1 MSNNRNEATKEQL
14 KGMLPRYLET
24 IGVSPDK
31 LFRCLN
37 PNHDDEHPSMSFDK
51 KDGQH
56 VHCFSCDAYWD
67 IFDLIAVHE
76 LKADIVDTPN
86 GLKPDY
92 NFAEAYN
99 TALDIFGVSGNK
111 LKSSQN
117 HAKTERSHQLKQDM
131 DTIRTGEW
139 LLTTDDT
146 TTPGNVS
153 KKLTPEALKARQE
166 GRDYLTKRG
175 LSLNIA
181 HQFHLGYIPGWQSP
195 TAIANGADPAKLP
208 KTPRLIIPTGD
219 GSYIA
224 RDTRDNIPDAQQKYK
239 KVKEGRVHI
248 FNEQALDK
256 NQPIFIVEGEIDALS
271 IMETGHAQAIGLGS
285 VANINIFKQ
294 AINRAK
300 RQRPDDFYPTMLIA
314 LDNDD
319 AGKRATNRI
328 RVMLDSLHVTNY
340 TVNVARGCK
349 DANEALINDRSQ
361 FTRDIDSI
369 LKDPDN
375 RLQGFLDHINKNQ
388 DTEAIP
394 TGFANLDKV
403 LDGGLYEGLY
413 GIGAISSLGKTTFA
427 LQIADNIAK
436 MVKRP
441 VLYYALEMG
450 TYEMM
455 AKSISRLTFKN
466 SGGKLDLA
474 QSTRSILKGHWKER
488 FNKEQYQNLMGS
500 IRRYGDFYSN
510 VIIHDGNE
518 ERPTIDDI
526 TKSVTSYVARTGN
539 KPVVIIDYLQ
549 IMKPADEK
557 ATDKANVTT
566 SVNGMK
572 KLATKFH
579 IPVIVISSFNRMS
592 YNNAV
597 SMESFKESGDIE
609 YSTDVLI
616 GLQFKGMGTSEF
628 SQNVQ
633 EKLNEAKQKE
643 PREIEAVILK
653 NRNGA
658 TGDTLNY
665 YYFSMFNMY
674 ASADGDYTEPIK
686 DTSKTNTQID
696 AQGRVTSSESV

>member
-1 MSNNRNEATKEQL
+1 MSKNNQANDTKERL
-14 KGMLPRYLET
+14 RGMLPEYLET

-37 PNHDDEHPSMSFDK
+37 PDHNDEHPSMSFNK

-56 VHCFSCDAYWD
+56 VHCFSCGANWD
-67 IFDLIAVHE
+67 IFDLVAVHE
-76 LKADIVDTPN
+76 LNADIADTPD
-86 GLKPDY
+86 GPKPDY
-92 NFAEAYN
+92 NFTEAYN
-99 TALDIFGVSGNK
+99 TALDVLSVPGNK

-117 HAKTERSHQLKQDM
+117 HAKNERSHHLTQNLNTVKYA
-131 DTIRTGEW
+131 EW
-139 LLTTDDT
+139 LLISDDT
-146 TTPGNVS
+146 TIPGNVNQN
-153 KKLTPEALKARQE
+153 LTVDGIKHRQE
-166 GRDYLTKRG
+166 GRDYLSKRG

-181 HQFHLGYIPGWQSP
+181 HRFHLGYIPAWQSP

-224 RDTRDNIPDAQQKYK
+224 RDTRDNIPDNQQKYK

-248 FNEQALDK
+248 FNEQALEE

-294 AINRAK
+294 AIKRAK
-300 RQRPDDFYPTMLIA
+300 KQRPDDFYPTMLIA
-314 LDNDD
+314 LDNDK
-319 AGKRATNRI
+319 AGKQATNKLTA
-328 RVMLDSLHVTNY
+328 MLDSLHVTNY

-349 DANEALINDRSQ
+349 DANEALINDRDQ
-361 FTRDIDSI
+361 FIRDIDSI
-369 LKDPDN
+369 LKDPGN
-375 RLQGFLDHINKNQ
+375 RLQGLLDYINDRQ
-388 DTEAIP
+388 DIDAIP
-394 TGFANLDKV
+394 TGFNNLDKV

-436 MVKRP
+436 VVKRP

-455 AKSISRLTFKN
+455 AKSISRITFEN
-466 SGGKLDLA
+466 AHGKEILS
-474 QSTRSILKGHWKER
+474 QGTRSILKGHWKER
-488 FNKEQYQNLMGS
+488 FNKEQYQNLVGA
-500 IRRYGDFYSN
+500 IQEYGDFYSN
-510 VIIHDGNE
+510 VIIHDGSE
-518 ERPTIDDI
+518 ERPTIEDI
-526 TKSVTSYVARTGN
+526 TNSVSAYVARTGK

-549 IMKPADEK
+549 IMKPMDDR

-579 IPVIVISSFNRMS
+579 IPVIVISSFNRMNYRNS
-592 YNNAV
+592 V
-597 SMESFKESGDIE
+597 SMEAFKESGEIE

-616 GLQFKGMGTSEF
+616 GLQFKGVGTENF
-628 SQNVQ
+628 DV
-633 EKLNEAKQKE
+633 NEAKKQT
-643 PREIEAVILK
+643 PRQVEAVILK

-658 TGDTLNY
+658 TGDTLNFCY
-665 YYFSMFNMY
+665 YSMFNKFLDID
-674 ASADGDYTEPIK
+674 SKLTEPVK
-686 DTSKTNTQID
+686 DVSKVNTQID